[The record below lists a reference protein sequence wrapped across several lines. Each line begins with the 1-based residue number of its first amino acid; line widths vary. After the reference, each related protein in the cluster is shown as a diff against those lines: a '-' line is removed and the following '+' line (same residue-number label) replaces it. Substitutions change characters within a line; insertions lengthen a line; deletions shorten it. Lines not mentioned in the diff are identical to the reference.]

1 MFRFVVL
8 SFIIIILVID
18 FMIALNNMSHR
29 QKGEYPIIETL
40 IRILMIF
47 AFIYVVKWF

>member
-1 MFRFVVL
+1 MFRIAVL

-18 FMIALNNMSHR
+18 FMVALNNMSHR
-29 QKGEYPIIETL
+29 KKGEYPIIETF
-40 IRILMIF
+40 IRILMMF